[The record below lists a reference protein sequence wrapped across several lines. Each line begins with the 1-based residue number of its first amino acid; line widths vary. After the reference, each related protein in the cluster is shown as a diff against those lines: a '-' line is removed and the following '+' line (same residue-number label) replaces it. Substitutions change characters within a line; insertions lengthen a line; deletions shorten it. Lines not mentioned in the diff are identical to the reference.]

1 MTRLFNHIRQ
11 DNFLSRLLVFAS
23 SDALSRVIRIGT
35 TIIVARHIGPT
46 ALGIAALALT
56 LHELVKILTNAG
68 ISQRLIAAS
77 KRDMPAM
84 LNRAHHL
91 FWALCLGLFLLNL
104 GMAAVIFAAFQHVDV
119 ALMVA
124 SLGLVFLFMPAGLV
138 QCALLMRENKT
149 NVIARISMSQ
159 VAVDNI
165 LTAILVIIWPGAWA
179 IILPKLLTAPL
190 WLVMMRRA
198 HSWRPA
204 ANGEMAPLK
213 PFLSFGGR
221 VMGSELLNGAR
232 QHGDKLIVSSLLGVD
247 ALGFYYFA
255 FNAGLGLTMS
265 LLNAFG
271 IVLLPAL
278 CAVEKG
284 RGRYQIFQT
293 CLKQGGL
300 VVLPLIAAQAAL
312 APLYVPLIFGPTWAG
327 ASHLVAVQCMAAFPL
342 FIAVT
347 LSVWYRAHE
356 QGENDLNLSAFNA
369 VAVLSA
375 VAIGASFHVLGA
387 IIGFVVAATF
397 INASAF
403 ALFLNTYSKLKEA

>member
-1 MTRLFNHIRQ
+1 MTRFITHIKK
-11 DNFLSRLLVFAS
+11 DGFLSRLLVFAS
-23 SDALSRVIRIGT
+23 SDAVSRVIRIGT

-46 ALGIAALALT
+46 ALGVAALALT
-56 LHELVKILTNAG
+56 LHELIKILTNAG
-68 ISQRLIAAS
+68 ISQRVIAAS
-77 KRDMPAM
+77 ERHVEG
-84 LNRAHHL
+84 LVNRAHQI
-91 FWALCLGLFLLNL
+91 FWALCLGLFALSLFA
-104 GMAAVIFAAFQHVDV
+104 AAVIHTVFDQLDV

-124 SLGLVFLFMPAGLV
+124 SLGLVFVFMPAGLV
-138 QCALLMRENKT
+138 QCALLMQENKT
-149 NVIARISMSQ
+149 NAIARITMTQ
-159 VAVDNI
+159 VAADNI
-165 LTAILVIIWPGAWA
+165 LTALLVIIWPGAWA
-179 IILPKLLTAPL
+179 IVLPKLLTAPL

-198 HSWRPA
+198 HHWRPVPHD
-204 ANGEMAPLK
+204 EKAPLK
-213 PFLSFGGR
+213 PFLTFGGR
-221 VMGSELLNGAR
+221 IMGAEVLNGAR
-232 QHGDKLIVSSLLGVD
+232 QHGDKLIVSALLGVD

-284 RGRYQIFQT
+284 AVRYRTFQT
-293 CLKQGGL
+293 YLKQGAL
-300 VVLPLIAAQAAL
+300 VVLPLIAAQALL
-312 APLYVPLIFGPTWAG
+312 APLYVPMLFGATWAE

-369 VAVLSA
+369 LAVLGA
-375 VAIGASFHVLGA
+375 VAIGASFSVLGA
-387 IIGFVVAATF
+387 IIGFVVAAAL
-397 INASAF
+397 INVSAF